1 MNDTPATSGAPE
13 GQLSALPPLGRS
25 RQIMDALARYIEQR
39 NLQPG
44 DRLPPE
50 RELTAALKV
59 GRSSIREAVSQLS
72 ALGIVEARIGSGTYL
87 LRKISADTVYMPLSV
102 SADGLAEALLM
113 TLEVRRGIEIEASI
127 AAARRR
133 TEADIVR
140 MRDALEEMERT
151 HHREGGSGKADF
163 AFHMSIYDAAH
174 NPLFRQLLEQ
184 MRDILDRFWERP
196 FDRNDFAARSFPYHR
211 TLFDAICAGDT
222 AAAAEETRKILDVV
236 EEDIR
241 NMRP

>member
-1 MNDTPATSGAPE
+1 MNDTPPSADAPDDA
-13 GQLSALPPLGRS
+13 LTALPPIGRS
-25 RQIMDALARYIEQR
+25 RQIMDVLARYIAQK

-59 GRSSIREAVSQLS
+59 GRSSLREAVSQLS

-87 LRKISADTVYMPLSV
+87 LRQISAETVYMPLSL

-113 TLEVRRGIEIEASI
+113 TLEVRRGIEIEASV

-133 TEADIVR
+133 TEEDMRR
-140 MRDALEEMERT
+140 MEVALDEMERT

-163 AFHMSIYDAAH
+163 AYHMTIYDAAH

-184 MRDILDRFWERP
+184 MHDIVERFWDRP
-196 FDRNDFAARSFPYHR
+196 FDRKDFAARSFPYHR
-211 TLFDAICAGDT
+211 TLFNAICAGDT